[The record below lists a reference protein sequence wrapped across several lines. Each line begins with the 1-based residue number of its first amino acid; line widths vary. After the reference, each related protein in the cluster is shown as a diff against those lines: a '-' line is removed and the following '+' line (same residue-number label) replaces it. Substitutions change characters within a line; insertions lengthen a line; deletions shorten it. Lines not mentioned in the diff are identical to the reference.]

1 MQPQPNRQLIILLNY
16 LITSY
21 LLDAC
26 MWELR
31 DTTVYRQSLKQKL
44 NAVWAELQ
52 PIIDRDLKLLDDT
65 DNEAMWGLMEGM
77 RDLTR
82 ELAEVRPEQL
92 VALMHIIRK
101 FKESPDEVMERME
114 VVIVEPQ
121 NIVLHETGKEAAA

>member
-65 DNEAMWGLMEGM
+65 DN
-77 RDLTR
+77 
-82 ELAEVRPEQL
+82 
-92 VALMHIIRK
+92 
-101 FKESPDEVMERME
+101 
-114 VVIVEPQ
+114 
-121 NIVLHETGKEAAA
+121 